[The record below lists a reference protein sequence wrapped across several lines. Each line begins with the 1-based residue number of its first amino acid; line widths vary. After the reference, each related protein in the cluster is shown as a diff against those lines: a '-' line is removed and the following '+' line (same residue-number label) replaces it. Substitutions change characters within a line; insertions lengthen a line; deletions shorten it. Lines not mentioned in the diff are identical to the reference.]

1 MRRGVMVGV
10 VLALILIMPTM
21 SLAQDGD
28 EMRTHTVQAGENLYR
43 IAQQY
48 GTTVFAIA
56 EANNITNPNLIIVG
70 QVLVIPE
77 STEEPVATEEPTDEA
92 TEEPTEAPTE
102 EPTEQEIIDYQV
114 QQGDNLFRIAATYN
128 TTVRAITD
136 LNGITNPNLIVTG
149 TTLRI
154 PVGQTDVEVPDDEVE
169 TTETPVPTAAPID
182 EGTPEPDVS
191 PTDPAATEEPPAA
204 TEVPTE
210 TVPEATVEPTEDV
223 VDMPESAVA
232 FDYGIEAN
240 FIGQDKQAVIGRVN
254 ELGVSWIKQEVD
266 WSVLEPVQGNI
277 VWTDMDE
284 IINLANAND
293 LNLMLT
299 LKNAPAW
306 ARSNTENAGPPDD
319 FAAFAAFAGSIAGR
333 YAGSIGA
340 IEIWDE
346 PNVASNWIG
355 KPLNGASYVELLSA
369 AYASI
374 KAADQNVIVVSG
386 GLRPTGINDP
396 NVAIDDRVFLSQMYG
411 AGLADVSDAIGA
423 HPLGFANPPDST
435 CCENNPEI
443 PGWDDHPSFF
453 FLDTLQDYRNIMNQN
468 GDDRTFIWAT
478 EFGWGSSDGL
488 GVDPPEGLLFVDFTS
503 FDEQADY
510 TVRAYQKGRELGY
523 VGPMFAWN
531 MNFCEVQG
539 IGSVECYWSFLNP
552 AGDPRS
558 VFNVLGDTPK

>member
-10 VLALILIMPTM
+10 VLALILLMPTAT
-21 SLAQDGD
+21 LAQDGD
-28 EMRTHTVQAGENLYR
+28 GMRRHTVQAGENLYR

-56 EANNITNPNLIIVG
+56 EANNITNPNIIVVGQELII
-70 QVLVIPE
+70 PE
-77 STEEPVATEEPTDEA
+77 ATTEPSATEEPTDEA
-92 TEEPTEAPTE
+92 TAIPTETPTE
-102 EPTEQEIIDYQV
+102 PEFITYQV
-114 QQGDNLFRIAATYN
+114 QQGDNLFRIAAQYN
-128 TTVRAITD
+128 TTVRAISE

-154 PVGQTDVEVPDDEVE
+154 PVVEGEAPVATEEVGE
-169 TTETPVPTAAPID
+169 TPIPTAAPVDETPVPEAT
-182 EGTPEPDVS
+182 
-191 PTDPAATEEPPAA
+191 ATEAA
-204 TEVPTE
+204 
-210 TVPEATVEPTEDV
+210 PEATVEPTPEATEVSAEPTADEGPEEDV
-223 VDMPESAVA
+223 VNMPESAVA
-232 FDYGIEAN
+232 FDYGIEVEL
-240 FIGQDKQAVIGRVN
+240 FGQDKQAVIERVN
-254 ELGVSWIKQEVD
+254 TLGVNWIKQEVD
-266 WSVLEPVQGNI
+266 WSVIEPVQGNI
-277 VWTDMDE
+277 VWTDLDE

-299 LKNAPAW
+299 LKNAPDW

-319 FAAFAAFAGSIAGR
+319 NAAFAAFAGSIAGR
-333 YAGSIGA
+333 YVGSVNA
-340 IEIWDE
+340 YEVWDE
-346 PNVASNWIG
+346 PNVASNWTG
-355 KPLNGASYVELLSA
+355 RPLNGASYVELLSA

-374 KAADQNVIVVSG
+374 KAADPNVVVVSS
-386 GLRPTGINDP
+386 GLRPTGLNDP
-396 NVAIDDRVFLSQMYG
+396 NVAIDDRVFLAQMYA
-411 AGLADVSDAIGA
+411 AGLADVSDAVGA

-453 FLDTLQDYRNIMNQN
+453 FLETLQDYRSIMNQN

-488 GVDPPEGLLFVDFTS
+488 GIEPPEGLLFVDFTN

-531 MNFCEVQG
+531 LNFCQVHG
-539 IGSVECYWSFLNP
+539 IGSVQCYWSFLNP

-558 VFNVLGDTPK
+558 VFNVLANTPK